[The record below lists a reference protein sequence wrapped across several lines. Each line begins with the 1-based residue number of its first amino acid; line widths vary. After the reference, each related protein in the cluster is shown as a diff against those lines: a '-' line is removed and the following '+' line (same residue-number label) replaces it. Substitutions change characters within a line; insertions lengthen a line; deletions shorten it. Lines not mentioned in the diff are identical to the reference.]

1 MSDSQPESL
10 KPHSRVAEVADK
22 LHNELCY
29 LRSENESLRQELKAT
44 NKQLAEWDKE
54 LDQLHTRNGDLGLQV
69 QMLQSELEAVK
80 SDRPEI
86 QEAVPTVAEFPE
98 PADLLNRLKARRK
111 KSRADLA
118 DMQTALDILSNLKE

>member
-1 MSDSQPESL
+1 M
-10 KPHSRVAEVADK
+10 
-22 LHNELCY
+22 
-29 LRSENESLRQELKAT
+29 KAA

-54 LDQLHTRNGDLGLQV
+54 LDQLHERNGDLGLQV

-86 QEAVPTVAEFPE
+86 QESVPAVAEFPDA
-98 PADLLNRLKARRK
+98 ADVLNQSKARRK

-118 DMQTALDILSNLKE
+118 DVEAVLKILSYPEE

>member
-1 MSDSQPESL
+1 M
-10 KPHSRVAEVADK
+10 
-22 LHNELCY
+22 
-29 LRSENESLRQELKAT
+29 KAT

-54 LDQLHTRNGDLGLQV
+54 LDQLHARNGDLGLQV

-86 QEAVPTVAEFPE
+86 QESVPAVAEFLE
-98 PADLLNRLKARRK
+98 AADVLNQLRTRRK

-118 DMQTALDILSNLKE
+118 DIEAILEILLSWTDRPEKG

>member
-1 MSDSQPESL
+1 M
-10 KPHSRVAEVADK
+10 
-22 LHNELCY
+22 
-29 LRSENESLRQELKAT
+29 KAA

-54 LDQLHTRNGDLGLQV
+54 LDQLHARNGDLGLQV

-86 QEAVPTVAEFPE
+86 QESVPAVAEFLE
-98 PADLLNRLKARRK
+98 AADVLNQLRTRRK

-118 DMQTALDILSNLKE
+118 DIEAILEILLSWTDRPEKG